1 MEIQQK
7 LGAVGLFNDERTSV
21 IKNTITNNL
30 IQSMYIYTQNSDKDF
45 QMPEL
50 TEPEWETIL
59 TNVCCISFVQGLPAG
74 TTTYNGYAIA
84 VSSENKEIVT
94 TDDLVFLDKNYDDIA
109 KNITTEDEENAR
121 MASLNGAT
129 YHRIWCKELNK
140 SGADNN
146 IIGQDK
152 LKFSVTKGDL
162 GYRKIS
168 ACYYCIIKG
177 SDAKLN
183 AVDDFLAANSYL
195 ANYKKEERKK
205 AYAYALATQKMKLS
219 KAGIKPVRLKELE
232 RCPRR
237 SRRAASR
244 R

>member
-1 MEIQQK
+1 MFLKLKMEILQK
-7 LGAVGLFNDERTSV
+7 LGAVGKFNDERTSV

-109 KNITTEDEENAR
+109 KGIATEDDENAR
-121 MASLNGAT
+121 IASLNGAT
-129 YHRIWCKELNK
+129 YHRIWCPKLND
-140 SGADNN
+140 SN
-146 IIGQDK
+146 IVGHDK
-152 LKFSVTKGDL
+152 LTFNVTKGDL

-177 SDAKLN
+177 SDAKLS
-183 AVDDFLAANSYL
+183 AVDDFLAASSFVSGYN
-195 ANYKKEERKK
+195 AGNRKK

-219 KAGIKPVRLKELE
+219 KASQYIEYSGKLG
-232 RCPRR
+232 
-237 SRRAASR
+237 SR
-244 R
+244 